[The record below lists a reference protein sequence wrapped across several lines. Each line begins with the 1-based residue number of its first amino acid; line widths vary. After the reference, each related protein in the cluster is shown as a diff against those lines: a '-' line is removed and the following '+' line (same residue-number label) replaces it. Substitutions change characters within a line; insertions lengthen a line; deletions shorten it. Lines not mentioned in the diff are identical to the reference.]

1 MILLNIVLY
10 LTTILF
16 AKCKINS
23 SRVISNKQFIT
34 TPILITRLILSQ
46 HDTLDDCWVVFR
58 DNVYDLSEWVYV
70 HPGGS
75 NVYVELCGTENFE
88 NEFIKT
94 HGLTKYNKFLNVTTF
109 KGTFI

>member
-16 AKCKINS
+16 AKFKINS
-23 SRVISNKQFIT
+23 SRIISNKQFII
-34 TPILITRLILSQ
+34 TPILITRSILSQ

-58 DNVYDLSEWVYV
+58 DNVYDLTDWVDV

-75 NVYVELCGTENFE
+75 DVYVELCGTENFE
-88 NEFIKT
+88 KEFIKT
-94 HGLTKYNKFLNVTTF
+94 HGLTKYNKFLTGTTF
-109 KGTFI
+109 KGKFI